1 VPKIRICEKSHAV
14 FLCRARNESGH
25 HDFILCPGSDRRPV
39 RGTRRVLAAGII
51 PPSPPLRLMNQH
63 DRSGLSGRRISRHL
77 PLSSRPQPERNFTEG
92 ETVAATWLR
101 AVNAPVARWLHRLS
115 RADWLDRNRIVA
127 WGSILLTLEVL
138 FLGFMVLWHH
148 DVFGRID
155 PPTSTDFVSFYA
167 AGKLALAGTPA
178 LAYDQAAHAAAE
190 VAATAPG
197 ISYQFFFYPPVYLFL
212 CAPLALLPYMVG
224 FLLFQAVTLGAWLLV
239 MRRIL
244 GSQGWAWCLL
254 LAYPAVFW
262 TLGIG
267 QNSFLTAALLGAM
280 TLLLDERPLGAGVL
294 LGMLCYKPHLA
305 LLAPVALAAGKRWR
319 TMVAAAV
326 TVAVIVGLSVALFG
340 FDTWRDYLT
349 ALAGSQAVY
358 ETGRI
363 DLAAFVT
370 PYGAAR
376 VLGAGA
382 RTAQLLQA
390 VTSLLVAIAVG
401 WIWRRDPGPAERS
414 AALAAGILLSVPLA
428 LIYDLMLLTVA
439 IGWLVR
445 ASRGT
450 GFLPWEKLA
459 LFFCFLVPLVSRHLG
474 QATHIP
480 IAPLA
485 PAALLALCLVRT
497 LKQQTL
503 AAFHQAA
510 RCAVRSSGSGT
521 AAEPHSMRRIRS
533 GLRGRPFTAGR
544 PRPSRGGRRER

>member
-1 VPKIRICEKSHAV
+1 M
-14 FLCRARNESGH
+14 NQY
-25 HDFILCPGSDRRPV
+25 DRRP
-39 RGTRRVLAAGII
+39 
-51 PPSPPLRLMNQH
+51 H
-63 DRSGLSGRRISRHL
+63 SGPRISRHL
-77 PLSSRPQPERNFTEG
+77 PLSSQPEHEQ
-92 ETVAATWLR
+92 VARKTAAETWLR
-101 AVNAPVARWLHRLS
+101 GLAAVAPIARWLSRLS
-115 RADWLDRNRIVA
+115 RADWLDRQRIIA

-148 DVFGRID
+148 DVFVRID

-167 AGKLALAGTPA
+167 AGKLALSGTPA
-178 LAYDQAAHAAAE
+178 LAYNQVAHAAAE
-190 VAATAPG
+190 VAATTPG
-197 ISYQFFFYPPVYLFL
+197 IPYQFFFYPPVYLFW
-212 CAPLALLPYMVG
+212 CVPLALLPYMVG
-224 FLLFQAVTLGAWLLV
+224 FVLFQAVTLAAWLLV

-244 GSQGWAWCLL
+244 CVPGTTWCVLM

-280 TLLLDERPLGAGVL
+280 TLLLDKRPLGAGVL

-305 LLAPVALAAGKRWR
+305 LLAPVALAAGGRWR
-319 TMVAAAV
+319 TFGAAAV
-326 TVAVIVGLSVALFG
+326 TVAALIGLSAALFG
-340 FDTWRDYLT
+340 FDTWRDYLA
-349 ALAGSQAVY
+349 ALAGSQTVY

-363 DLAAFVT
+363 DLTAFVT

-382 RTAQLLQA
+382 RTGQVLQG
-390 VTSLLVAIAVG
+390 VTSLLVAVVVG
-401 WIWRRDPGPAERS
+401 WIWRRDPGPAVRS
-414 AALAAGILLSVPLA
+414 AALAAGIPLSIPLA

-445 ASRGT
+445 VGRNT
-450 GFLPWEKLA
+450 GFLPWEKLV

-497 LKQQTL
+497 LKRHHDAPDFPGPTSTE
-503 AAFHQAA
+503 A
-510 RCAVRSSGSGT
+510 RKASSPALS
-521 AAEPHSMRRIRS
+521 
-533 GLRGRPFTAGR
+533 
-544 PRPSRGGRRER
+544 

>member
-1 VPKIRICEKSHAV
+1 M
-14 FLCRARNESGH
+14 NQY
-25 HDFILCPGSDRRPV
+25 DRRP
-39 RGTRRVLAAGII
+39 
-51 PPSPPLRLMNQH
+51 H
-63 DRSGLSGRRISRHL
+63 SGQRISRHL
-77 PLSSRPQPERNFTEG
+77 LLSSQPGHEQVARRTA
-92 ETVAATWLR
+92 AATWLTAL
-101 AVNAPVARWLHRLS
+101 AVGARWLNRLS
-115 RADWLDRNRIVA
+115 RADWLDRSRIVA
-127 WGSILLTLEVL
+127 WGSILLALEVL

-178 LAYDQAAHAAAE
+178 LAYNQVAHAAAE
-190 VAATAPG
+190 VAATTPG

-503 AAFHQAA
+503 AAPHQAA
-510 RCAVRSSGSGT
+510 LCAVRSSNFET
-521 AAEPHSMRRIRS
+521 TDEPHSLHRIRA
-533 GLRGRPFTAGR
+533 GLRGRPSTAGR
-544 PRPSRGGRRER
+544 SRPTRGGHRER